1 MADVLHAL
9 SDPQRLC
16 IVRSLAEDST
26 PRRCGS
32 FDLDITKS
40 TLTHHFRVLRE
51 AGVIAQEEVGTSKL
65 TSLRRE
71 DLVGMIRVALEDERW
86 SGPVNGTAPEPVTNR
101 ELSHALAHVLHRP
114 SLLPVPGFALGLL
127 YGEMAEIVTT
137 GARVMPAKALV
148 LGYDFRHPELDEAL
162 RSALG

>member
-1 MADVLHAL
+1 MAWEAEAEKASALGMRVVRVRTGVVLDREGGAL
-9 SDPQRLC
+9 KKMLPPFRLG
-16 IVRSLAEDST
+16 VGG
-26 PRRCGS
+26 P
-32 FDLDITKS
+32 
-40 TLTHHFRVLRE
+40 V
-51 AGVIAQEEVGTSKL
+51 AGGNQYVSWIH
-65 TSLRRE
+65 RE
-71 DLVGMIRVALEDERW
+71 DLVGLIVTGLEDERW